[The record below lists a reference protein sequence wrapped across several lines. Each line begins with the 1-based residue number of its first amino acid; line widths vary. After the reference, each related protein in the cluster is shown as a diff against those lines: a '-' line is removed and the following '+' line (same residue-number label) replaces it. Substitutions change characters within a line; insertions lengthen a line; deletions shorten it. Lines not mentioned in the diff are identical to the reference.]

1 MDDTILLHDN
11 NNTNP
16 FANRGLSFIES
27 RLEELADNLPSE
39 MDLDTDELL
48 FLQQA
53 ILLCETEMTA
63 DRAFKLQKILTESN
77 DLWKIRKR
85 SFKSC
90 YKGFPKVEVPKGN
103 MDNKNQK
110 YGHGLY
116 IKKSRL
122 YKMYSH

>member
-63 DRAFKLQKILTESN
+63 DRAFKLQKNLDRIE
-77 DLWKIRKR
+77 R
-85 SFKSC
+85 F
-90 YKGFPKVEVPKGN
+90 VE
-103 MDNKNQK
+103 DQK
-110 YGHGLY
+110 EKLQVMLQGVS
-116 IKKSRL
+116 KSRSAKGQ
-122 YKMYSH
+122 YGQQKSKVRSRFVYQKV